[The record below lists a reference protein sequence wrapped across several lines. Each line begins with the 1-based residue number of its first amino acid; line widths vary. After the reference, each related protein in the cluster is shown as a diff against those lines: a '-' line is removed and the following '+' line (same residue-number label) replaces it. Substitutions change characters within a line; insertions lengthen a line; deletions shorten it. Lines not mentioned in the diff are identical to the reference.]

1 MEREAPTGQAM
12 VISLAV
18 LGGAT
23 AIAIAASMPLAWEW
37 AALPYGIMA
46 VDSTLTAIGLDRRT
60 KVQRAVVRAL
70 GAVNTGQ
77 LDEADKA
84 LADAQRLAE
93 GGPRVAAPDVVRA
106 EIALHRGEANTVF
119 DACNAIIRD
128 AKIFKRRRFSI
139 LFVFDDGVPAAIA
152 YAIATQ
158 SLARVG
164 QGDLDGAIADADAID
179 RAASVTLGVMA
190 RARLA
195 RAAAAARK
203 CDLDEVSRVVEAD
216 PTLFAHATPRERA
229 LAAALT
235 RLARRRLGGYRA
247 PGTAS
252 DGGAPGPVASWV
264 ATFVPSAAEL
274 VDEPKRALTVSVA
287 TTSPTP
293 PPGKKKA
300 PFSELRALTLWCALF
315 LILLLLTRGEPVVA
329 GAASLLGF
337 VFVGSTALWQVRNRA
352 HKKWLLEA
360 QREKDG
366 ARKREALAKI
376 ALGGTWVIA
385 GPAAC
390 DLARLLI
397 EDGRFDEARQT
408 AARAYRTF
416 TKRGAYG
423 SDLLVPMLLTQAAVA
438 EAALGK
444 TTDAE
449 DDLRALEKLFPTY
462 LGLPAA
468 KLRIELV
475 LAARAGKHER
485 IAELAK
491 ERTLATSLP
500 QREELLADLALAIA
514 PDADRTDDDRL
525 RTALADPLA
534 RKWIDAVAPGLTA
547 RFAKGK
553 MPA

>member
-12 VISLAV
+12 VVSLAA

-23 AIAIAASMPLAWEW
+23 AIAIAASMPLAWTW
-37 AALPYGIMA
+37 AALPYAVMA

-77 LDEADKA
+77 LEEADKA

-93 GGPRVAAPDVVRA
+93 GGPRVPAPDVVRA
-106 EIALHRGEANTVF
+106 EIALHRGDANTVF

-152 YAIATQ
+152 YAIATR
-158 SLARVG
+158 SLARVA
-164 QGDLDGAIADADAID
+164 QGDLDGAIGDADAID
-179 RAASVTLGVMA
+179 RAASVTLGVIA

-203 CDLDEVSRVVEAD
+203 GDLDEVSRVVEAD
-216 PTLFAHATPRERA
+216 PTIFAHATPRERA

-247 PGTAS
+247 PGTPS

-274 VDEPKRALTVSVA
+274 VDEPKRALTAVA
-287 TTSPTP
+287 TTTP
-293 PPGKKKA
+293 SAAAKKKA

-315 LILLLLTRGEPVVA
+315 LVLLLLTHGEPVVA
-329 GAASLLGF
+329 GFASLLGF
-337 VFVGSTALWQVRNRA
+337 VFVLSTSLWQVRNRA

-360 QREKDG
+360 QRTKDG
-366 ARKREALAKI
+366 AQKREMLAKI

-485 IAELAK
+485 VAELAK
-491 ERTLATSLP
+491 QRTLGTSLP
-500 QREELLADLALAIA
+500 QREELLADLALAVA
-514 PDADRTDDDRL
+514 PEADGTDDERL

-534 RKWIDAVAPGLTA
+534 RKWIDAVAPGLTE